1 MAGKK
6 AAEYLQD
13 PTTNPICTIPIEVG
27 KGIRYSVP
35 SQLRLETM
43 EDTMPLR
50 FRVDDIYKDCL
61 FCVYG
66 DDQKIM
72 QRSVRIATPGEM
84 EQILLIKKQLE
95 ELTFQRLRIEL
106 EMKSDGN

>member
-1 MAGKK
+1 
-6 AAEYLQD
+6 
-13 PTTNPICTIPIEVG
+13 
-27 KGIRYSVP
+27 
-35 SQLRLETM
+35 
-43 EDTMPLR
+43 
-50 FRVDDIYKDCL
+50 
-61 FCVYG
+61 
-66 DDQKIM
+66 M